1 MKIKILFCFCL
12 ALLFTGCHEMY
23 TVHYASRNGTD
34 KSLEVVAYDITDN
47 AQGSAV
53 EIQQRFS
60 LVPDG
65 EYSITVHVPGN
76 SNFFPFWTVDYVQ
89 LSNDEQA
96 VVFAKAGDIDG
107 VKYSIFRPDC
117 YKERSRKRTLW
128 RTYIFTEADFRD
140 GVPVTEESDT
150 DY

>member
-1 MKIKILFCFCL
+1 MKLRLLSLLCVP
-12 ALLFTGCHEMY
+12 LLFTGCNGVY
-23 TVHYASRNGTD
+23 TYHYVYHNGTD
-34 KSLEVVAYDITDN
+34 KPIEVMAYYVSDN
-47 AQGSAV
+47 QDAV
-53 EIQQRFS
+53 EMQCHFV

-65 EYSITVHVPGN
+65 EYTITVHVPGN